1 MINFKTVRF
10 KNFGSFGN
18 TFTEIELGKN
28 ATTLV
33 CGSNG
38 NGKSFAFLDSI
49 SFALFG
55 KPFRNMNIP
64 QLVNSINKK
73 NCVVE
78 LEFTVGKTEYKIIR
92 GLAPKVF
99 KIFKDGELLNEDAK
113 SKDYQNILEE
123 QIISMNHKTFS
134 QVVVLGSSSFI
145 PFMQLTPADRRQV
158 IENILDIGI
167 FSEMNGVLKT
177 KIGAAKGI
185 MQAIESELV
194 LVNEKVSATKEILES
209 YQKNTTDRVSDRKRT
224 LEENTETIKEISKEI
239 KQFQKSIKELEIE
252 LEPGDQI
259 NAELKKQQ
267 IVLFKIESTL
277 ESIREDTEFFEKNH
291 SCPTCKQT
299 ISKEHKRDVIAEKTE
314 KAKEQHRALDRIKEA
329 INMSKNN
336 LNKLISVQNRL
347 NDIIIK
353 SSSKEQTMESLIKL
367 NQRLDQEILTV
378 VETADSQSKIQENQ
392 DKLSELLVKQSELLK
407 KKQKAL
413 DTLRSYDKLVF
424 LFKDSGIKAKIVKYY
439 IPLINKYVNKYL
451 NSMDFY
457 ANFHLDEE
465 FNEVIKSRHR
475 DEFCY
480 ESFSEGEKMRIDLA
494 LLLTWREIAKLK
506 NSVNT
511 NLLILD
517 EVFDSSL
524 DSGGVDELMK
534 LLSSFGSKANVY
546 VISHKTDQL
555 LDRFNNVVQ
564 FDKKKNFSRIV

>member
-18 TFTEIELGKN
+18 NFTEIELGKN

-78 LEFTVGKTEYKIIR
+78 LEFTVGKTEYKIVR
-92 GLAPKVF
+92 GLAPKMF

-123 QIISMNHKTFS
+123 QIVSMNHKTFS

-177 KIGAAKGI
+177 KIGTAKGV

-209 YQKNTTDRVSDRKRT
+209 YQKNTSDRVADRKRT
-224 LEENTETIKEISKEI
+224 LEENTETIKSISKEI
-239 KQFQKSIKELEIE
+239 KQLQSAMKTLETE

-267 IVLFKIESTL
+267 IVLFKLESTL
-277 ESIREDTEFFEKNH
+277 EGVQEDIKFFEKSQ

-299 ISKEHKRDVIAEKTE
+299 INKEHKEHVIAEKTE
-314 KAKEQHRALDRIKEA
+314 KVEEHKNSLNRIKEA

-336 LNKLISVQNRL
+336 LNKMISVQNKL
-347 NDIIIK
+347 NDLIIK
-353 SSSKEQTMESLIKL
+353 SSSKEQTVESLIKL
-367 NQRLDQEILTV
+367 NQRLDEEMLAV
-378 VETADSQSKIQENQ
+378 VETADTQSKIQENQ

-439 IPLINKYVNKYL
+439 IPLINKYL

>member
-1 MINFKTVRF
+1 LINFKTVRF

-78 LEFTVGKTEYKIIR
+78 LEFTVGKTEYKIVR
-92 GLAPKVF
+92 GLAPKMF
-99 KIFKDGELLNEDAK
+99 KIFKDGQLLNEDAK

-123 QIISMNHKTFS
+123 QIVSMNHKTFS

-177 KIGAAKGI
+177 KIGTAKGV

-224 LEENTETIKEISKEI
+224 LEENTETIKSISKEI
-239 KQFQKSIKELEIE
+239 KQLQSAMKILETE

-267 IVLFKIESTL
+267 IVLFKLESTL
-277 ESIREDTEFFEKNH
+277 EGAQEDIKFFEKSQ

-299 ISKEHKRDVIAEKTE
+299 ISKEHKEHVIAEKTE
-314 KAKEQHRALDRIKEA
+314 KVEEHKNSLNRIKEA

-336 LNKLISVQNRL
+336 LNKMISVQNKL
-347 NDIIIK
+347 NDLIIK
-353 SSSKEQTMESLIKL
+353 SSSKEQTVESLIKL
-367 NQRLDQEILTV
+367 NQRLDEEMLAV
-378 VETADSQSKIQENQ
+378 VETADTQSKIQENQ
-392 DKLSELLVKQSELLK
+392 DKLSELLTKQSELLK